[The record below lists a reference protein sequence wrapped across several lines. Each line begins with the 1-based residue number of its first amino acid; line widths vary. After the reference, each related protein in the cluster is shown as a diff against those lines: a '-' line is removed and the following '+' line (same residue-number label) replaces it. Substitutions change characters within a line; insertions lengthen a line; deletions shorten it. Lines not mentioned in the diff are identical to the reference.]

1 MVNLKKP
8 VTLTKRPRSTDRTR
22 PKPYT
27 VNLAKKVNIK
37 K

>member
-8 VTLTKRPRSTDRTR
+8 VTLTKRTRSTDRQ
-22 PKPYT
+22 PLKLYI

>member
-8 VTLTKRPRSTDRTR
+8 VTLTKRPRSTDRQ
-22 PKPYT
+22 PLKPYT

>member
-8 VTLTKRPRSTDRTR
+8 VTLNKRPRTTDRQ
-22 PKPYT
+22 PMKPYR
-27 VNLAKKVNIK
+27 VNLAKKVNLK

>member
-8 VTLTKRPRSTDRTR
+8 VILTKRTRSTDRQR
-22 PKPYT
+22 PQPYR
-27 VNLAKKVNIK
+27 VELKKKVNLK

>member
-8 VTLTKRPRSTDRTR
+8 VTLTKRPRTTDRQ
-22 PKPYT
+22 PLKPYR
-27 VNLAKKVNIK
+27 VDLRKKVNLK

>member
-8 VTLTKRPRSTDRTR
+8 VILTKRTRSTDRQR
-22 PKPYT
+22 PQPYR
-27 VNLAKKVNIK
+27 VDLRKKVDLK

>member
-8 VTLTKRPRSTDRTR
+8 VTLAKRPRSTDRQ
-22 PKPYT
+22 PLKPYT
-27 VNLAKKVNIK
+27 VNLAKKINIK

>member
-8 VTLTKRPRSTDRTR
+8 VTLTKRTRSTDRTR
-22 PKPYT
+22 PQPYR
-27 VNLAKKVNIK
+27 VELKKKVNLK

>member
-8 VTLTKRPRSTDRTR
+8 VTLTKRTRSTDRQ
-22 PKPYT
+22 PLKPYR
-27 VNLAKKVNIK
+27 VELRKKVNIK